1 MGQAGQMSVTLCVLL
16 WAQPGQ
22 SDALVAYEDTVLQ
35 LLPAHGASVL
45 QRVRSIDAPDGPD
58 EVHVLRFP
66 SEEAL
71 ESYLADPRRAALAAQ
86 RDAAISRTQLLRVAV
101 A

>member
-1 MGQAGQMSVTLCVLL
+1 MSVTLCVLL

-22 SDALVAYEDTVLQ
+22 EEALVVYEDVVLE
-35 LLPAHGASVL
+35 LLPAHGASVVS
-45 QRVRSIDAPDGPD
+45 RVRSIDAPDGPH

-86 RDAAISRTQLLRVAV
+86 RDGAIARTQLLRVAV
-101 A
+101 V